1 MELRLL
7 VADDHDVVRKG
18 VRTLLEG
25 KPGWKVVAEA
35 SNGREAI
42 EKAKLLQ
49 PDVTILDLAM
59 PELNGLE
66 AAREIVKSVPTK
78 VLILTF
84 HDSDDLIR
92 QSLEAGAQGYVL
104 KSDSWRDLVA
114 AVNALGRNKTFF
126 TSKVTNMVVERYL
139 RSPSKKDEGDNR
151 VVPQLTK
158 RQRQIVQLLAE
169 GKSSKEVATILNIST
184 KTAETHRSN
193 IMQRLNYH
201 SVTELVRFAVRH
213 HIIDA

>member
-126 TSKVTNMVVERYL
+126 TSKVTNMVVEGYL